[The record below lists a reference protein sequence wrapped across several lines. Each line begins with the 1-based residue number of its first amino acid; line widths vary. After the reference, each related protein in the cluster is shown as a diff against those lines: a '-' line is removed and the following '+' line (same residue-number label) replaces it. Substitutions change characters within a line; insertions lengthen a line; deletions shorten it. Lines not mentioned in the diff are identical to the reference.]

1 MTIPTVLP
9 VGPDA
14 PEALRPLLRSLA
26 DAIASL
32 ASPGGPTR
40 LFAVQAGA
48 LPPAST
54 HPYALV
60 LVTDLQTL
68 AHSDG
73 TDWIRQ
79 DTGAPIL

>member
-1 MTIPTVLP
+1 MSTPTVLP
-9 VGPDA
+9 VGPDT

-26 DAIASL
+26 EAVAAL
-32 ASPGGPTR
+32 ASPGAPTPV
-40 LFAVQAGA
+40 FAAQADA
-48 LPPAST
+48 LPPASA

-79 DTGAPIL
+79 DTGAPIP